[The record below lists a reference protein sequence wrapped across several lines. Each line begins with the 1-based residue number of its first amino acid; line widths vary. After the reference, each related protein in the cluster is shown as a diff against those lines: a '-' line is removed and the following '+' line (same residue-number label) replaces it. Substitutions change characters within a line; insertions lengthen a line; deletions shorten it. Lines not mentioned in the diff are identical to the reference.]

1 MDVKCES
8 LGKKVKSALSNR
20 NFVFVLA
27 IILGLVVGQGA
38 NFIKPLLLPLIA
50 VAMTLTT
57 ISITNHDLKFMI
69 RSPRTLLISLLLNY
83 VIMSGV
89 ILLMAQWVRND
100 SELWAGLVTIAAMP
114 IATNAVPFTY
124 MLGGDTAF
132 ALMSVAGLHLVAIA
146 LAPAMM
152 ILFLGVDLVNPVKL
166 LLTLLYLIVIPVA
179 VSRLLLF
186 KGLGQV
192 MTKWQDTV
200 VTWCYFTTIYIIIG
214 SNSELF
220 FEQPDILLKVIL
232 IAVTVTFIMGQ
243 VVYFITRKSHSDQSK
258 SITFAI
264 IGTRKN
270 TGLASAIALS
280 FLGQRASF
288 PTAVFAIVQI
298 SYLVW
303 QGFYLKKQVAK
314 DSSLL

>member
-1 MDVKCES
+1 

-20 NFVFVLA
+20 NFIFVLA

-38 NFIKPLLLPLIA
+38 TFIKPLLLPLIA

-57 ISITNHDLKFMI
+57 ISITNHDLTSII
-69 RSPRTLLISLLLNY
+69 RTPRTLAISLLLNY
-83 VIMSGV
+83 VIMSCV

-114 IATNAVPFTY
+114 VATNAVPFTY

-132 ALMSVAGLHLVAIA
+132 SLMSVAGLHLVAIA

-152 ILFLGVDLVNPVKL
+152 IMFLGVDLVNPVKL
-166 LLTLLYLIVIPVA
+166 FLTLLYLIIIPVA
-179 VSRLLLF
+179 ISRLLLF
-186 KGLGQV
+186 KSLGQV
-192 MTKWQDTV
+192 ITKWQDTV

-214 SNSELF
+214 SNRQLF
-220 FEQPDILLKVIL
+220 FEQSDILLKVIV
-232 IAVTVTFIMGQ
+232 IAVTVTFIIGQ
-243 VVYFITRKSHSDQSK
+243 IVYVTARKLNTDKSR
-258 SITFAI
+258 SITYAI

-288 PTAVFAIVQI
+288 PTAIFAIIQI
-298 SYLVW
+298 SYLIW
-303 QGFYLKKQVAK
+303 QGFYLRKRVGKP
-314 DSSLL
+314 